1 MLFDR
6 QRPGHCYHT
15 YRDNIV
21 VLGEPSMDEYEIKVA
36 LDVLDGEIPE
46 KGGPNALMIDVV
58 DHSLK
63 SISVTGAHHRGRQRT
78 GAAAPVY

>member
-1 MLFDR
+1 VD
-6 QRPGHCYHT
+6 G
-15 YRDNIV
+15 
-21 VLGEPSMDEYEIKVA
+21 YEIKVA

-46 KGGPNALMIDVV
+46 KGGPNALFIDVV